1 MDKIMEGLDFV
12 FVFLDNIL
20 ISSVD
25 EEEQHHHLQEVF
37 SRLHNA
43 GLKINAGKSEFY
55 KENLDFLCFNIS
67 KAGLRPNHKHTEAV
81 RTNPAPPNKEDIARF
96 TSLVNLFRFCIP
108 KATQLM
114 QPLTDLMRKS
124 AVFCWGEYQD
134 RAFQDTKQALVNAT
148 TLQHPS
154 ATAEVQLITD
164 TSATRIG
171 TALVQK
177 EKHDKGWSPVAFYSK
192 TLSPAE
198 RNYSTF
204 HRKLLAAVRGVK
216 KFPHF
221 VEGCP
226 FTLKSDH
233 KPLIP
238 SLLREKQADSPL

>member
-1 MDKIMEGLDFV
+1 
-12 FVFLDNIL
+12 
-20 ISSVD
+20 
-25 EEEQHHHLQEVF
+25 
-37 SRLHNA
+37 
-43 GLKINAGKSEFY
+43 
-55 KENLDFLCFNIS
+55 
-67 KAGLRPNHKHTEAV
+67 
-81 RTNPAPPNKEDIARF
+81 
-96 TSLVNLFRFCIP
+96 
-108 KATQLM
+108 M

-238 SLLREKQADSPL
+238 SLLQEKQADSPRQQRSLSYLAEVTDNFIYLQGPGNIVADALSRPPPPENPPVEVNNVDLLHSPRH